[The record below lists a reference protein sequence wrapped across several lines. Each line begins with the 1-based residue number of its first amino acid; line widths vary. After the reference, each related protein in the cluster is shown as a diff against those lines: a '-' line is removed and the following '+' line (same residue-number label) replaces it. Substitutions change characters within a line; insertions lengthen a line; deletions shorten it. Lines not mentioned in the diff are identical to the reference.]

1 MDTTKVKANTIIA
14 KMTNSY
20 ETLYPA
26 FSSDDNIRSNN
37 RVPRKIYSETTPS
50 FMQVC
55 LVLFTIFFISLLKL
69 FKQFHLQQIL
79 LLSTCFLK
87 SSYNNNNVFFWTTLS
102 NLCRL
107 PNCAGRKVIVEIT
120 LLHVKMW
127 NFFKSHP
134 LYLFWP
140 FLKSFFQAYIPVEI
154 KTESTVITNRHKNLF
169 LVCLPTRK
177 EAKRV
182 KARWVFSLIKVKLM
196 WDNTLYTS
204 IYWGTLYK

>member
-69 FKQFHLQQIL
+69 SKQFHLQQIL

-87 SSYNNNNVFFWTTLS
+87 SSYNNNNVFFWTTFS

-107 PNCAGRKVIVEIT
+107 PNFAGKKVIVEIT

-127 NFFKSHP
+127 KVTP
-134 LYLFWP
+134 LS
-140 FLKSFFQAYIPVEI
+140 FLALLKIIFAGVYSRWNQ
-154 KTESTVITNRHKNLF
+154 NRINSDHKQ
-169 LVCLPTRK
+169 T
-177 EAKRV
+177 
-182 KARWVFSLIKVKLM
+182 
-196 WDNTLYTS
+196 
-204 IYWGTLYK
+204 